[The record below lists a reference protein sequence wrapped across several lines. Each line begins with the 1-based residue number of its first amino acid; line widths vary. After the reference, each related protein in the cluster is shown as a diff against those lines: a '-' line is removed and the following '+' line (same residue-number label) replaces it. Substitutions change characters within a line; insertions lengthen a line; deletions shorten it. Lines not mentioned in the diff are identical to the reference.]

1 MASGSRSRSPISR
14 RKTSGIA
21 SGSRS
26 KSPVGG
32 IGSRSKSPVG
42 GIGSRSKSPVG
53 AGAKNQEKLSYNF
66 LRKEASKHYATK
78 KNREKNG
85 LDLLKRI
92 RAESEGER
100 RLNYY
105 ITFISNVEGEIELRK
120 TFALQAY
127 QLLADGRDR
136 KDEPTSRRTDKD
148 LFTLKLLQN
157 NLPNEELLSTL
168 LLLENVNFDGRLLFD
183 LIFHS
188 NSQWKDGEIEGFR
201 PKVLGRQLFSKSTV
215 AAALDFFSLLK
226 GKSREVIGKIF
237 DGVDCFPKGY
247 LKPEMYYKLD
257 FHLGRLCREI
267 CKIEGLQIPTCFQD
281 DSR

>member
-1 MASGSRSRSPISR
+1 MQLAEEKEGRDIVDYHCRSFPPFFVQFWQLDDIESVCGQNLDLETNEFKALYEKDVVTRAAVANYTAATTAFNAASTNATALNAPTSTNAASNNGGDAEDGSSSQLDFRLGQSGISDGGSRNSPMASGSRSRSPISR

-42 GIGSRSKSPVG
+42 GIGSSSKSPVG

-100 RLNYY
+100 R
-105 ITFISNVEGEIELRK
+105 
-120 TFALQAY
+120 
-127 QLLADGRDR
+127 
-136 KDEPTSRRTDKD
+136 
-148 LFTLKLLQN
+148 
-157 NLPNEELLSTL
+157 
-168 LLLENVNFDGRLLFD
+168 
-183 LIFHS
+183 
-188 NSQWKDGEIEGFR
+188 
-201 PKVLGRQLFSKSTV
+201 
-215 AAALDFFSLLK
+215 
-226 GKSREVIGKIF
+226 
-237 DGVDCFPKGY
+237 
-247 LKPEMYYKLD
+247 
-257 FHLGRLCREI
+257 
-267 CKIEGLQIPTCFQD
+267 
-281 DSR
+281 